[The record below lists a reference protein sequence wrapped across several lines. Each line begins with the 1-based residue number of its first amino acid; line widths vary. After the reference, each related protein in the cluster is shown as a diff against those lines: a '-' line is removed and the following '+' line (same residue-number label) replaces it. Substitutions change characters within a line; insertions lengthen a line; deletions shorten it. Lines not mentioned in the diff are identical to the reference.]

1 MGLHNQGLPRYNLGI
16 PSTLKAYFDH
26 IARAGITFKDWKSL
40 EAYMVNWLDT
50 VANKRLHG
58 TTLA

>member
-1 MGLHNQGLPRYNLGI
+1 LPRYNLGI